1 MKNYNLKLMQ
11 LILSIICLILFNPI
25 YAQQV
30 LTLEETLS
38 LSLDENIAI
47 KISSNNKKKADNQ
60 ATMGNAGLLP
70 KINLIGSG
78 SYNEGKASLEF
89 ASSDFQSI
97 TEAASETS
105 NINGNIEFQYILFNG
120 LGSINTF
127 RKLNIQ
133 NDLKSIELK
142 IQIEQTI
149 ISSAKQY
156 YDIAYLQE
164 QHAINKKLVEI
175 SLERY
180 NRIKIQKEFGNASNL
195 DLLSA
200 EIDLNN
206 DSTGLINTSVELNNA
221 KNVLNQ
227 ILNRNSENNF
237 RVNQEVKLKKNL
249 NYLELKERVNN
260 NNNNIVLQQY
270 ILKIAEKNR
279 KINTS
284 YLMPKIALTGQY
296 GYSNIQSNT
305 SLITEQTN
313 LGASG
318 YINLSWNLFDGF
330 SKKVML
336 QNAKIEITTNELK
349 LESIKNEI
357 NNELENIFNQYINNI
372 NLIEIEIRNKYA
384 AEKFFQRSQEQYYQ
398 GQLSNNDFRLAQ
410 VTLGQSINR
419 LNRINYLTKI
429 AELNL
434 YRISA
439 QIIL

>member
-1 MKNYNLKLMQ
+1 MKNYNLKPMQ

-38 LSLDENIAI
+38 LSLEENIAI
-47 KISSNNKKKADNQ
+47 KIISNNKKKADNQ

-70 KINLIGSG
+70 EINLIGSG
-78 SYNEGKASLEF
+78 SYNEGESSLEF

-97 TEAASETS
+97 TDAASESS
-105 NINGNIEFQYILFNG
+105 NINGNIEFKYILFNG

-142 IQIEQTI
+142 IQIEQTL
-149 ISSAKQY
+149 ISSAKKY

-180 NRIKIQKEFGNASNL
+180 NRIKIQNEFGNASHL

-227 ILNRNSENNF
+227 ILNRNSENDF

-249 NYLELKERVNN
+249 NYLELKEMVNN
-260 NNNNIVLQQY
+260 NNNNIILQQHK
-270 ILKIAEKNR
+270 LKIAEKNR

-284 YLMPKIALTGQY
+284 YLMPRIALTGQY
-296 GYSNIQSNT
+296 GYSNMQSNT

-357 NNELENIFNQYINNI
+357 NNELENTFNQYINNI

-384 AEKFFQRSQEQYYQ
+384 AEKFFERSQEQYYQ

-419 LNRINYLTKI
+419 LNRINYITKI